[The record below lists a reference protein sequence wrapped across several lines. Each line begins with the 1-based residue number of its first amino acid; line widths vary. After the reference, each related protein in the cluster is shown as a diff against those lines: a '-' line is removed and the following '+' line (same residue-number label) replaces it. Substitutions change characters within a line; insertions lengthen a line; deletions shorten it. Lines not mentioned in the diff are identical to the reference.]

1 MLVRR
6 SLLEVRKPYRVFY
19 MFSFYSCHA
28 DPLIFTTGPAIP
40 TKGGTALLSGETV
53 SIIIMPASQFM
64 YKSVIISFE
73 AYAEVA
79 GSIEILVIC
88 F

>member
-1 MLVRR
+1 
-6 SLLEVRKPYRVFY
+6 
-19 MFSFYSCHA
+19 
-28 DPLIFTTGPAIP
+28 
-40 TKGGTALLSGETV
+40 
-53 SIIIMPASQFM
+53 MPASQFM